1 MNESATV
8 LILLK
13 QWDRITDRDGAL
25 YRRIT
30 MPNCDNE
37 RPRAD
42 DDWVEKHQRRLRDA
56 HRMARVHLQQH
67 TDDRKQRYDRR
78 AGDLRRR
85 RQSLSA
91 KSTGERQEQDPGCVG
106 QCGIQGS
113 MPAKRK
119 PRVYS

>member
-1 MNESATV
+1 MN
-8 LILLK
+8 
-13 QWDRITDRDGAL
+13 DH
-25 YRRIT
+25 
-30 MPNCDNE
+30 E
-37 RPRAD
+37 RD

-67 TDDRKQRYDRR
+67 ADDRKQRYDRR
-78 AGDLRRR
+78 AVDLPLAVG

-113 MPAKRK
+113 MRQGVNHVYTVQREDGLGTLKTINRADI
-119 PRVYS
+119 RVCTQGS